1 MFRPAG
7 YDDSEEDDYD
17 EYGYISDYKPKKINW
32 MTELQQTEQTEDY
45 DTMLYN
51 AILDDNLDE
60 VKRVLQLANDLRS
73 GACLRQGWPALFY
86 ACYETKLAIVQYLL
100 EIGIDVR
107 RSYNLQTALM
117 VACSS
122 PNPTELVYP
131 IVRVLVENGAIVG
144 VVDRYGWSPLMFACK
159 EGHLEVVKEIIGE
172 SSLLSVDNEGNT
184 ALFHAVKNN
193 HLEIVKVL
201 LKAGAPGNIVNR
213 EGFTPRQCAVTA
225 NYMDI
230 ADLLPA
236 EKEDCYELPAKYMT
250 YTNYRDFIHGETEQD
265 PPEYSSEIGMLLF
278 GMHSENNIRFVAQA
292 NMNLFELLT
301 ATDERLQEIGIKY
314 PIERKRILLGLYD
327 FHRQPWS
334 KNSLW
339 TSSSP
344 GALDCYDVQES
355 LGNMLRQLT
364 VIHGSVLYTKNLT
377 SGYDPEVFAK
387 VLQKSKL
394 LGKLEELRTTI
405 GLLQK
410 QMTEIH
416 KLSSPKPVLHITK
429 QDTKHSISYKAFSI
443 GACVFIGSIAIWIK
457 LRYKLQS

>member
-1 MFRPAG
+1 MMFRPAG
-7 YDDSEEDDYD
+7 YDDSEEDEFD
-17 EYGYISDYKPKKINW
+17 EYGYISDFKPKKINW
-32 MTELQQTEQTEDY
+32 MTEIQQTTTEDY
-45 DTMLYN
+45 DALLYD
-51 AILDDNLDE
+51 AIMDDNLDE
-60 VKRVLQLANDLRS
+60 TKRVLQLAGDLRA

-86 ACYETKLAIVQYLL
+86 ACYETKFAIVQYLL
-100 EIGIDVR
+100 AAGIDVQ

-122 PNPTELVYP
+122 PKPTEQVYS
-131 IVRVLVENGAIVG
+131 IVRLLLENGAIVG
-144 VVDRYGWSPLMFACK
+144 VLDRYGWSPLMFACK

-193 HLEIVKVL
+193 RLEIVKVL
-201 LKAGAPGNIVNR
+201 LRAGAPTNIVNR

-236 EKEDCYELPAKYMT
+236 EEDCYELPAKYMT
-250 YTNYRDFIHGETEQD
+250 YKNYRDFIHGETEQD
-265 PPEYSSEIGMLLF
+265 HPEYSPEIGIMLF

-301 ATDERLQEIGIKY
+301 VTDERLQEIGIKY

-339 TSSSP
+339 TSSNSD
-344 GALDCYDVQES
+344 ALDCYDVQES

-364 VIHGSVLYTKNLT
+364 VIHGSVLYTKSLT

-394 LGKLEELRTTI
+394 LGKLEELRTSI
-405 GLLQK
+405 GLLQN
-410 QMTEIH
+410 QLTEIH

-429 QDTKHSISYKAFSI
+429 QDTKHSISYKALSI
-443 GACVFIGSIAIWIK
+443 GACVFVGSIAICIR